1 MIFDEALAGLA
12 ASVPRVPLLV
22 GVVVGSIILGLDA
35 AATADWFLFFGESSL
50 NSRAMSSLNLSR
62 HDEETGTGV
71 VVGVR
76 ARDLRTRLRFGTSAS
91 KGLVVVSLDSV
102 LLASVSQ
109 GLMLASNRDDLL
121 GVTFSITTSGFIG
134 SMISDL
140 DVMGL

>member
-62 HDEETGTGV
+62 HDEEAGTGV
-71 VVGVR
+71 VDGVR

-102 LLASVSQ
+102 LASVSQ

-134 SMISDL
+134 SMISNL

>member
-62 HDEETGTGV
+62 HDEEAGTGV

>member
-62 HDEETGTGV
+62 HDEEAGTGV

-102 LLASVSQ
+102 LASVSQ

-134 SMISDL
+134 SMISNL

>member
-1 MIFDEALAGLA
+1 M
-12 ASVPRVPLLV
+12 
-22 GVVVGSIILGLDA
+22 
-35 AATADWFLFFGESSL
+35 

-62 HDEETGTGV
+62 HDEEAGTGV

>member
-62 HDEETGTGV
+62 HDEEAGTGV

-102 LLASVSQ
+102 LASVSQ

-134 SMISDL
+134 SMISNL
-140 DVMGL
+140 VVLGL